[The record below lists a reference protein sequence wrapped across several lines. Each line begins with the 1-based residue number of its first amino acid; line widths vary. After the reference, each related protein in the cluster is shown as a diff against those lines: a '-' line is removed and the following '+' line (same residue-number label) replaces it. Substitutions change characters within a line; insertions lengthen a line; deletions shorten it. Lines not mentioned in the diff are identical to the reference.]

1 MAQIR
6 HIALIVK
13 EPPRLFDFYHQ
24 LFDVEKV
31 RTSPSGSIHVIDPY
45 FNLAFLQ
52 QLEQEV
58 EMATTHRA
66 DGSEADQR
74 QGINHFGF
82 VVNKL
87 DDVVGRLGDS
97 VRRGESPQN
106 GRPAEMRVID
116 PWGNNFDLSSRGFL
130 GREETPLPGVR
141 HLAVHNEHPEEV
153 ADWYK
158 RMLDLREI
166 SRDRDGSI
174 LLSDGEVS
182 MRLTKEQSIY
192 KSGIQYFGVQVA
204 DWQNARE
211 RFRTVDLDLPAS
223 PPAEVRLEDPEGN
236 IFLVSQQGWLE

>member
-1 MAQIR
+1 MAHIR

-52 QLEQEV
+52 QQEQEL
-58 EMATTHRA
+58 EMANTHRA

-74 QGINHFGF
+74 AGINHFGF
-82 VVNKL
+82 VVEKL
-87 DDVVGRLGDS
+87 DDVVSRLGDS
-97 VRRGESPQN
+97 IKKGESPQN
-106 GRPAEMRVID
+106 GRPAEMRIID
-116 PWGNNFDLSSRGFL
+116 PWGNNFDLSSRGYL
-130 GREETPLPGVR
+130 AREETPLPGVR

-153 ADWYK
+153 AEWYK
-158 RMLDLREI
+158 RMLDLHEVG
-166 SRDRDGSI
+166 RDGDGSI

-182 MRLTKEQSIY
+182 LRLTKEQSIY

-204 DWQNARE
+204 DWQHARE
-211 RFRTVDLDLPAS
+211 RFAALDINLPERA
-223 PPAEVRLEDPEGN
+223 PAQVRLEDPEGN
-236 IFLVSQQGWLE
+236 LFVVSQQGWLE